1 MANILKTGLVLEGG
15 AMRGMFTAGILDVFI
30 ENDIRFDGVI
40 GVSAGA
46 IFGVNYLSGQK
57 GRVIRYN
64 KIYNSDREYMGLKSL
79 LKTGD
84 IINTEYAY
92 HRVPYE
98 LDKFDDE
105 AFKKSGVPFYCVLT
119 DIVSGKPEYA
129 KITSVFEQ
137 MDYLRASATLP
148 FVSKPV
154 AINYRLYLDG
164 GVTDSIP
171 YKKFMEMGYEKLVVI
186 LTRDVD
192 YIKKPM
198 KKLPVKM
205 YYGKYPRFAEKM
217 LSRYENYN
225 NSIKGVERLEKEGK
239 AVIIRP
245 KEPIKIGRL
254 ERNPDKLQ
262 KVYDMGIEEGKRS
275 IERIKSAL
283 S

>member
-1 MANILKTGLVLEGG
+1 MKTGLVLEGG

-30 ENDIRFDGVI
+30 ENDIHFDGVI

-64 KIYNSDREYMGLKSL
+64 KIYNSDREYMGLKCL

-105 AFKKSGVPFYCVLT
+105 AFKKSGVDFYCVMT
-119 DIVSGKPEYA
+119 DINSGKPEYA
-129 KITSVFEQ
+129 RITSIYEQ
-137 MDYLRASATLP
+137 MDTLRASASLP

-154 AINYRLYLDG
+154 VINGREYLDG

-186 LTRDVD
+186 LTRDID
-192 YIKKPM
+192 YVKKPM
-198 KKLPVKM
+198 KKFPVKM
-205 YYGKYPRFAEKM
+205 YYRKYPNFVDKM
-217 LSRYENYN
+217 LLRYENYN
-225 NSIKGVERLEKEGK
+225 NSIKGVEELEKSGQ

-245 KEPIKIGRL
+245 KEPIEIGRL

-262 KVYDMGIEEGKRS
+262 KVYDMGVEEGRRS
-275 IERIKSAL
+275 TKRIKDFL
-283 S
+283 SI